1 MAYDS
6 GDKLIKKIQVD
17 STTIPHEIDAKY
29 FAGHKWSEVTALVAA
44 GFTIET
50 P

>member
-6 GDKLIKKIQVD
+6 GDKLIKKIQVGD
-17 STTIPHEIDAKY
+17 TPHEIDAKY
-29 FAGHKWSEVTALVAA
+29 FNGHKWSEVTALVAA

>member
-17 STTIPHEIDAKY
+17 GTNHEIDAKY
-29 FAGHKWSEVTALVAA
+29 FNGHK
-44 GFTIET
+44 
-50 P
+50 

>member
-29 FAGHKWSEVTALVAA
+29 FDGHK
-44 GFTIET
+44 
-50 P
+50 